1 MAQQRY
7 QTQFDSYDGLQ
18 TVVCAIENFS
28 PDRFLAA
35 LQQKNKVS
43 LDYIV
48 TLDSQVLDAVSRLQE
63 QKLDLLSFSQDFNN
77 QFVTRRNHCFSSAHQ
92 QIGRAHV

>member
-1 MAQQRY
+1 MSKKCSNFANFSLNNEPNDTIMAQRY
-7 QTQFDSYDGLQ
+7 QTRFDSYDGLQ

-43 LDYIV
+43 LV
-48 TLDSQVLDAVSRLQE
+48 VLRQEVVVSL
-63 QKLDLLSFSQDFNN
+63 
-77 QFVTRRNHCFSSAHQ
+77 
-92 QIGRAHV
+92 

>member
-43 LDYIV
+43 LESIV
-48 TLDSQVLDAVSRLQE
+48 ALDSQVLEAIRHLYI
-63 QKLDLLSFSQDFNN
+63 KFYNF
-77 QFVTRRNHCFSSAHQ
+77 F
-92 QIGRAHV
+92 